1 MDAYVSKPLRV
12 DELFSAI
19 DALSAPRDNAAAVTP
34 PASPGPTSS
43 VDLAALLAG
52 FNGDQKLVHD
62 VADVFLQDAPDM
74 MVRLRDAVRARN
86 ATAVAA
92 AAHAL
97 KGSAGLF
104 SLGPA
109 YQSARRLE
117 ERARAADLSA
127 ADTLCADIEADVA
140 RLMAELRDLK
150 NGLRRA

>member
-1 MDAYVSKPLRV
+1 
-12 DELFSAI
+12 
-19 DALSAPRDNAAAVTP
+19 
-34 PASPGPTSS
+34 
-43 VDLAALLAG
+43 
-52 FNGDQKLVHD
+52 
-62 VADVFLQDAPDM
+62 VFLQDAPEM
-74 MVRLRDAVRARN
+74 LVRLRDAVRARN

-117 ERARAADLSA
+117 ERGRAGDLSA
-127 ADTLCADIEADVA
+127 ADTLCADTEADVA